1 MPHALWVLGSN
12 PPYLFVRCHSFYS
25 FFLRLPLATKIE
37 SFQKLWWTLVYTLG
51 TTAHAIRWSL
61 IITTTLTFYYGRTNY
76 ISPLS
81 ANFLYAPHPHYLDN
95 WLWKDKIHI
104 TITLNFLYPMCDI
117 HVWQTCVKNM
127 FDKHI
132 LWTCVTNVCD
142 KHVWQTCV
150 KNMFD
155 KHMYLKQSTYNP

>member
-1 MPHALWVLGSN
+1 MVLGSN

-37 SFQKLWWTLVYTLG
+37 SFQKLWCTLVYTLG
-51 TTAHAIRWSL
+51 TTAHATRWSL

-104 TITLNFLYPMCDI
+104 TITLNFLYPMWHTCVTNLCEEHVWQTYFMNMCDKC
-117 HVWQTCVKNM
+117 VWQTCVTNM
-127 FDKHI
+127 
-132 LWTCVTNVCD
+132 C
-142 KHVWQTCV
+142 
-150 KNMFD
+150 D